1 MSMAMA
7 RTGPEEQEYFRL
19 RGEWLRF
26 KNHVFDT
33 NTELPTL
40 AAVLDDVRRLVEE
53 RGTLGLVYLDLGAN
67 APIESLH
74 GWHAYDEVVRGFSQA
89 LGALRPE
96 GLLGPR
102 DIIAV
107 LAVRGDKFLLCAG
120 GPGPAALDR
129 PGVDALAARLRER
142 LDTLLPR
149 HLPDGIPVPLLFH
162 EGHALLYRDPMLR
175 AERSVHRALDE
186 AMFMCLKDRSREEDR
201 RAQSLDDLIRSRQ
214 VVTLYQPILDL
225 RNLTVLGH
233 EVFTRGPAGS
243 AFEDAEGLFVLAER
257 TGRLVDFE
265 RLCRS
270 RALASARRHL
280 RRGNK
285 LFLNTSAGA
294 LRDPEVAGPGFIEE
308 VERQGLDHADVILE
322 ITERV
327 AVGERQAYQEVLRT
341 LKAEG
346 FGIAID
352 DMGAG
357 YSSLQA
363 VVEIEPDYLKFDISL
378 VRNIDRSLIKR
389 SLLETL
395 VELSE
400 KIGAEV
406 IAEGIEAESEFRTLR
421 DMGVKLGQGRY
432 LAPPVLVPVDGAA

>member
-1 MSMAMA
+1 MTEPA
-7 RTGPEEQEYFRL
+7 PERQEYFRL
-19 RGEWLRF
+19 RAEWLRF

-40 AAVLDDVRRLVEE
+40 AAVLDDTRRLIEE
-53 RGTLGLVYLDLGAN
+53 RGSLGLVYLDLGGDGQ
-67 APIESLH
+67 IEALH
-74 GWHAYDEVVRGFSQA
+74 GWHAYDEVVRSFAAA
-89 LGALRPE
+89 LGSLKGD

-102 DIIAV
+102 DVIAV
-107 LAVRGDKFLLCAG
+107 LSVRSDKFLLFLG
-120 GPGPAALDR
+120 GPGASPLDR
-129 PGVDALAARLRER
+129 AGAEDLATRIRER
-142 LDTLLPR
+142 LTVALPR
-149 HLPDGIPVPLLFH
+149 HLPQTVQLPLVFH
-162 EGHALLYRDPMLR
+162 TGHSLMYRDPMLR

-186 AMFMCLKDRSREEDR
+186 AMFMSLRQRSRDNDK
-201 RAQSLDDLIRSRQ
+201 RAQGLDAIIRSEE

-233 EVFTRGPAGS
+233 EVFTRGPAGGP
-243 AFEDAEGLFVLAER
+243 FEDAEGLFVLAER
-257 TGRLVDFE
+257 TGRLMDFE
-265 RLCRS
+265 RLCRN
-270 RALASARRHL
+270 RALTSAHQHL

-294 LRDPEVAGPGFIEE
+294 LRDPEVAGPGFIGA
-308 VERQGLDHADVILE
+308 VERHGLDHSDVILE

-327 AVGERQAYQEVLRT
+327 AVGERQTYHDVLRL
-341 LKAEG
+341 LKKEG

-357 YSSLQA
+357 YASLQA

-400 KIGAEV
+400 KIGAQV

-421 DMGVKLGQGRY
+421 EMGVRLGQGHY
-432 LAPPVLVPVDGAA
+432 LAPPVLVPRQAAQLS